1 MSTRILGRLALAG
14 GGPGD
19 QVGNL
24 PPKVG
29 SGRAWLRARAA
40 RVFSLLDIAPWVS
53 FSAPVLRDS
62 GAAYTPGIFEEEA
75 TSTTD

>member
-1 MSTRILGRLALAG
+1 MSTKILGRLAPAG

-40 RVFSLLDIAPWVS
+40 RVPFFLPSQWASGVT
-53 FSAPVLRDS
+53 APVLRDP
-62 GAAYTPGIFEEEA
+62 GAAYTPRIFEEEA

>member
-1 MSTRILGRLALAG
+1 M
-14 GGPGD
+14 
-19 QVGNL
+19 GNL

-40 RVFSLLDIAPWVS
+40 RAPLPLPPQWASGVT
-53 FSAPVLRDS
+53 APVLRDS